1 MVTLKSV
8 LQVISVRRRG
18 GWQFV
23 IKCQLYLS
31 KQISTVQV
39 DFQGQENPEL
49 IQGNQDIQDYAVLR

>member
-1 MVTLKSV
+1 
-8 LQVISVRRRG
+8 
-18 GWQFV
+18 V